1 MKSFSKAFGRIV
13 LILTVVIALV
23 ASVFVVP
30 KLFGINPYVVL
41 SGSMEPQ
48 IHTGAIAF
56 VNTKDTAVKVGD
68 VVTYRLANDE
78 LVTHRII
85 KKDQSEYTFQGD
97 ANDNPDAHTVTQDQ
111 IVGKYLFS
119 IPKVGFLISALGKK
133 GMPVIIAWIII
144 LNIMSLILEST
155 CWEKGEPAI
164 VYYQNSKPENAFVKN
179 AAWTGR
185 LILGIMQSLVA
196 VAIGIAYYVGTH

>member
-56 VNTKDTAVKVGD
+56 VNTNLICCNKGYA
-68 VVTYRLANDE
+68 
-78 LVTHRII
+78 
-85 KKDQSEYTFQGD
+85 KKSNE
-97 ANDNPDAHTVTQDQ
+97 
-111 IVGKYLFS
+111 
-119 IPKVGFLISALGKK
+119 
-133 GMPVIIAWIII
+133 
-144 LNIMSLILEST
+144 
-155 CWEKGEPAI
+155 
-164 VYYQNSKPENAFVKN
+164 
-179 AAWTGR
+179 
-185 LILGIMQSLVA
+185 
-196 VAIGIAYYVGTH
+196 

>member
-13 LILTVVIALV
+13 LILTVVITLV

-97 ANDNPDAHTVTQDQ
+97 ANDNPDARTVTQDQ

-144 LNIMSLILEST
+144 LNIMSLVLEST
-155 CWEKGEPAI
+155 CSSGDKKKTAEP
-164 VYYQNSKPENAFVKN
+164 QNED
-179 AAWTGR
+179 
-185 LILGIMQSLVA
+185 
-196 VAIGIAYYVGTH
+196 